1 MNWDGVMYAD
11 PDSANEIKGAVFLF
25 KPSEQA
31 EDIKVVKFDGL
42 DPAKTYK
49 LTFEDRPEQNTT
61 ASGKELMEKGI
72 AVSIKS
78 VGSEIIWITEG

>member
-31 EDIKVVKFDGL
+31 ENIKTVKFAGL

-49 LTFEDRPEQNTT
+49 LTFEDRTEQNTT
-61 ASGKELMEKGI
+61 ASGSELMEKGL
-72 AVSIKS
+72 AVMIKS